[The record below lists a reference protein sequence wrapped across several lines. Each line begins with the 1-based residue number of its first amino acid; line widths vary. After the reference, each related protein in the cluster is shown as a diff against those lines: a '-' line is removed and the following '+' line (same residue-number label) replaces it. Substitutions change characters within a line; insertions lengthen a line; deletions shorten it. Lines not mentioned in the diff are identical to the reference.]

1 MEKTRQYSF
10 FTGAL
15 LFLIYDKVF
24 FTLLSLNDIYLFV
37 FKGNESLYITG
48 FIVSII
54 LANIILVNLYN
65 LFLKS
70 NKHNLFIIRLLF
82 ILAFIVVLFLWTN
95 YFLGYLGKSE
105 VDEHLQDIFFKYY
118 NYKNTIY
125 FINSSVLLILYG
137 WYFFKRKG

>member
-1 MEKTRQYSF
+1 MEKLRQYSF

-37 FKGNESLYITG
+37 FKGNETLYIIG

-54 LANIILVNLYN
+54 LANVILVSLYKVFIN
-65 LFLKS
+65 S
-70 NKHNLFIIRLLF
+70 EKHNLFIIRLLF
-82 ILAFIVVLFLWTN
+82 ILALIVVLFLWTN
-95 YFLGYLGKSE
+95 YYLGYLGRAE
-105 VDEHLQDIFFKYY
+105 VVKHLQDIFFKYY
-118 NYKNTIY
+118 DYKNTIY